1 MFYVA
6 DLHIHSHYSRATSKE
21 LTLDKLYQWAQI
33 KGINVV
39 GTGDFTH
46 PLWYNEIKDKLIPDG
61 TGFFKLKEPPKS
73 EALPGIT
80 TKSLDVRFCLS
91 AEISS
96 IYKFDNKVRKN
107 HNVIFAPD
115 LDSVLKLNARL
126 SSVGNLQSDGR
137 PILGLP
143 SRDLL
148 EIVLK
153 TSDDAYLIPAHVWT
167 PWFSTLGSKA
177 GYDSIDECYRDLA
190 RHIFALETGLSSDP
204 SMNWRLSELD
214 RYSLVSNSDAHS
226 PQKLGREANIFD
238 TELSYYEMFNALK
251 TRKGFLGT
259 YEFFPEEGK
268 YHLDGHRKCGIV
280 FEPETTN
287 QYSGICPVCKKP
299 LTIGVL
305 HRVERLADR
314 KKAEKPENSPGFHY
328 LIPLPEIISEIKGS
342 GPESKTV
349 QHMYRQI
356 ISEFG
361 NEFTFLREVPVADI
375 QKKCGFVMA
384 EAIRRMRENEVKPI
398 PGYDG
403 EFGIIKVFNE
413 GELESLM
420 GQSNLFGYQADKM
433 TRRTARQSNIIT
445 GNTDI
450 PEKAQETIELNPE
463 QESVKNYLKGALMVK
478 AGPGTGKTRTL
489 IQWIAN
495 QIISSKAKPDEVLAV
510 TFTNKAADE
519 MQSRLRVLLGEKS
532 TGISTGTFHS
542 ICYNI
547 LQERYPE
554 LNTIYDNEGREII
567 LNMLLPELKSDRIKE
582 LSKSLAKYFELG
594 NNSGISNI
602 DHIAGLYREHNKKYN
617 SIDLADIINQTV
629 RLFINEPEFLEKVCD
644 QYSVIAVDE
653 FQDINPMQYRF
664 IKLLASDKNILAIG
678 DPDQSIYGFRGSDVN
693 LFFKFREDFAA
704 REINLERNYRSSEI
718 ILEAAGNIIRNNTL
732 KSNLRLT
739 AGINNWKK
747 IKIFNADNT
756 TAEAKYI
763 FDAIDGYIGGTEN
776 LSIGPRSCSSSY
788 SFSDIAILFRTHHVG
803 KELMKELKKAGIPL
817 HYGDGS
823 SYLED
828 PPFSLISDV
837 LRLLINNEDF
847 VSLKKLMVNGLGW
860 AVPEINIF
868 IANLYSKSVDW
879 TQNACELIREQYREK
894 FTEWQVFYNSL
905 RNKYLTES
913 LLNIIMS
920 ICSYF
925 LPDNRLDD
933 LSILKKEAI
942 LSLAGES
949 EDNPEKFLQK
959 MTLGNYS
966 DIGRLKSEGVHLL
979 TFHAAKGLEFPVV
992 FIAGAEENITPLSS
1006 RGTDI
1011 EEERRLLYVA
1021 LTRAK
1026 EEVHI
1031 THAKNRRHF
1040 GQTDLMESSR
1050 FIKEIGQELA
1060 EKVTDEPKRKA
1071 VVKEQQLSLFS

>member
-6 DLHIHSHYSRATSKE
+6 DLHIHSQYSRATSKE

-46 PLWYNEIKDKLIPDG
+46 PLWYNEIKEKLIPDG
-61 TGFFKLKEPPKS
+61 TGFFKLKEPPKT
-73 EALPGIT
+73 EALPGIRT
-80 TKSLDVRFCLS
+80 RSLDVRFCLS
-91 AEISS
+91 VEISS

-107 HNVIFAPD
+107 HNVIFAAD
-115 LDSVLKLNARL
+115 LDTVLKINERL
-126 SSVGNLQSDGR
+126 ASIGNLQSDGR

-153 TSDDAYLIPAHVWT
+153 TSDNAYLIPAHVWT

-177 GYDSIDECYRDLA
+177 GYDSIDECYRDLTGY
-190 RHIFALETGLSSDP
+190 IFALETGLSSDP

-251 TRKGFLGT
+251 TRTGFLGT

-280 FEPETTN
+280 FDPETTN
-287 QYSGICPVCKKP
+287 QFNGICPVCKKP

-328 LIPLPEIISEIKGS
+328 LIPLPEIISEIKNS

-375 QKKCGFVMA
+375 QKKFGFVLA
-384 EAIRRMRENEVKPI
+384 EAIRRMRENEVKSV

-403 EFGIIKVFNE
+403 EYGTIKVFNE
-413 GELESLM
+413 GELESLL
-420 GQSNLFGYQADKM
+420 GQSNLFGYKTDKM
-433 TRRTARQSNIIT
+433 IRRTTKQSNIIAS
-445 GNTDI
+445 NTNI
-450 PEKAQETIELNPE
+450 PEKALETVELNPE
-463 QESVKNYLKGALMVK
+463 QESVKNYLKGALLVK
-478 AGPGTGKTRTL
+478 AGPGTGKTGTL
-489 IQWIAN
+489 IHWIAN
-495 QIISSKAKPDEVLAV
+495 QITSSQAKPEQVLAV

-519 MQSRLRVLLGEKS
+519 MQSRLKTILGDKS
-532 TGISTGTFHS
+532 KGVRTGTFHS
-542 ICYNI
+542 ICYGI
-547 LQERYPE
+547 LQERYAE
-554 LNTIYDNEGREII
+554 MNTVYDNEGREII
-567 LNMLLPELKSDRIKE
+567 LNMLLPELKNTGIKE

-594 NNSGISNI
+594 NNSEISNI
-602 DHIAGLYREHNKKYN
+602 KYIAGLYREYNKKHN
-617 SIDLADIINQTV
+617 SIDLSDIINQTV
-629 RLFINEPEFLEKVCD
+629 ELLITEPAFLEKVRA

-664 IKLLASDKNILAIG
+664 IKLLASDKDILAIG
-678 DPDQSIYGFRGSDVN
+678 DPDQSIYKFRGSDVN
-693 LFFKFREDFAA
+693 LFFKFRDDFAA
-704 REINLERNYRSSEI
+704 REINLERNYRSSEM
-718 ILEAAGNIIRNNTL
+718 ILKAAENIIRNNTL

-739 AGINNWKK
+739 ASTNNWKK
-747 IKIFNADNT
+747 IKVFNADD
-756 TAEAKYI
+756 TAAETKYI
-763 FDAIDGYIGGTEN
+763 LNAIDGYIGGTEN
-776 LSIGPRSCSSSY
+776 LSIGTSSCSASY

-803 KELMKELKKAGIPL
+803 KELMRELKKAGIPL

-823 SYLED
+823 SYLEVL
-828 PPFSLISDV
+828 PFSLISDV

-847 VSLKKLMVNGLGW
+847 VSLKKLMVNGLDW
-860 AVPEINIF
+860 QASDVDMF
-868 IANLYSKSVDW
+868 ISNVYSKGIDW
-879 TQNACELIREQYREK
+879 TQNKIEFINGQNYER
-894 FTEWQVFYNSL
+894 FTEWQIFYNSL
-905 RNKYLTES
+905 KTKYKSENLVK
-913 LLNIIMS
+913 IIMA
-920 ICSYF
+920 ICSFF
-925 LPDNRLDD
+925 LPDNKLDD
-933 LSILKKEAI
+933 LLILKKEAI
-942 LSLAGES
+942 LSMAGES

-992 FIAGAEENITPLSS
+992 FVAGAEENITPLNS

-1011 EEERRLLYVA
+1011 EEERRLFYVA

-1031 THAKNRRHF
+1031 THVRKRRLF
-1040 GQTDLMESSR
+1040 GQPDLMEPSR
-1050 FIKEIGQELA
+1050 FINEIGRELT
-1060 EKVTDEPKRKA
+1060 EVVTDEPKRKA
-1071 VVKEQQLSLFS
+1071 VIKERQLSLF

>member
-6 DLHIHSHYSRATSKE
+6 DLHIHSHYSRATSRE
-21 LTLDKLYQWAQI
+21 LTLDKLYQWARI

-46 PLWYNEIKDKLIPDG
+46 PLWYNEIKEKLIPDG
-61 TGFFKLKEPPKS
+61 TGFFKLKEPPES
-73 EALPGIT
+73 DALPGIR

-96 IYKFDNKVRKN
+96 IYKFNNKVRKN

-115 LDSVLKLNARL
+115 LDSVLKINARL
-126 SSVGNLQSDGR
+126 SSIGNLQSDGR

-153 TSDDAYLIPAHVWT
+153 TSDNAYLIPAHVWT

-177 GYDSIDECYRDLA
+177 GYDSIDECYRDLT
-190 RHIFALETGLSSDP
+190 RYIFALETGLSSDP

-226 PQKLGREANIFD
+226 LQKLGREANIFD

-251 TRKGFLGT
+251 TKTGFLGT

-280 FEPETTN
+280 FEPETTD
-287 QYSGICPVCKKP
+287 QYNGICPVCNKP

-314 KKAEKPENSPGFHY
+314 KKSEKPENSPGFHY
-328 LIPLPEIISEIKGS
+328 LIPLPEIISEIKDS
-342 GPESKTV
+342 GPESKSV
-349 QHMYRQI
+349 QKMYRQI

-361 NEFTFLREVPVADI
+361 NEFTFLREVPVDEI
-375 QKKCGFVMA
+375 QKKYGFVLA
-384 EAIRRMRENEVKPI
+384 EALRRMRENEVKPI

-403 EFGIIKVFNE
+403 EFGTIKVFNE

-420 GQSNLFGYQADKM
+420 GQANLFGYQTDKM
-433 TRRTARQSNIIT
+433 TKRTVKQSNIIT
-445 GNTDI
+445 GIGDI
-450 PEKAQETIELNPE
+450 PEKEPEIIRLNPE
-463 QESVKNYLKGALMVK
+463 QESVKNYLMGALLVK
-478 AGPGTGKTRTL
+478 AGPGTGKTGTL

-495 QIISSKAKPDEVLAV
+495 QIISGNAKPEQVMAV

-519 MQSRLRVLLGEKS
+519 MKLRLSVLLGEKA
-532 TGISTGTFHS
+532 TGIRTGTFHS
-542 ICYNI
+542 ICYGI
-547 LQERYPE
+547 LQQRYPE
-554 LNTIYDNEGREII
+554 MNTVYDNEGREII
-567 LNMLLPELKSDRIKE
+567 LNMLLPEMKGSGFKE
-582 LSKSLAKYFELG
+582 LSKSLAAYFELG
-594 NNSGISNI
+594 NNTGIENI
-602 DHIAGLYREHNKKYN
+602 EHIAGIYREHNKKHN

-629 RLFINEPEFLEKVCD
+629 GLLSNEPEFLEKVRA
-644 QYSVIAVDE
+644 QYSTIAVDE
-653 FQDINPMQYRF
+653 FQDINPMQYNF
-664 IKLLASDKNILAIG
+664 IKLLASDRNILVIG

-693 LFFKFREDFAA
+693 LFFKFREDFDA
-704 REINLERNYRSSEI
+704 REINLEKNYRSSEI
-718 ILEAAGNIIRNNTL
+718 ILKAAGNLIRNNKL

-739 AGINNWKK
+739 AGTNNWKK
-747 IKIFNADNT
+747 IKIYNADDT
-756 TAEAKYI
+756 STETKYI
-763 FDAIDGYIGGTEN
+763 LDAIEGYIGGTEN
-776 LSIGPRSCSSSY
+776 LSIGTRSCSTSY
-788 SFSDIAILFRTHHVG
+788 SFSDIAILFRIHHIG

-823 SYLED
+823 SYLEKL
-828 PPFSLISDV
+828 PFSLISDV

-847 VSLKKLMVNGLGW
+847 VSLKKLIVNGLNW
-860 AVPEINIF
+860 QVSDVDSFISNI
-868 IANLYSKSVDW
+868 YSESIDW
-879 TQNACELIREQYREK
+879 TQNAVEFISGQNREK
-894 FTEWQVFYNSL
+894 FAEWQIFYNSL
-905 RNKYLTES
+905 RNKYLSEN
-913 LLNIIMS
+913 LVNIIML
-920 ICSYF
+920 ICNFF
-925 LPDNRLDD
+925 LPDNKLDD
-933 LSILKKEAI
+933 LLILKKEAI
-942 LSLAGES
+942 LSMAEES

-992 FIAGAEENITPLSS
+992 FIAGAEENITPITS
-1006 RGTDI
+1006 RGADI
-1011 EEERRLLYVA
+1011 EEERRLFYVA

-1031 THAKNRRHF
+1031 TNVKNRRLF
-1040 GQTDLMESSR
+1040 GRTDLMEPSR
-1050 FIKEIGQELA
+1050 FINEIGQELA
-1060 EKVTDEPKRKA
+1060 EKVTNEPKRKA
-1071 VVKEQQLSLFS
+1071 IVKEKQLSLF